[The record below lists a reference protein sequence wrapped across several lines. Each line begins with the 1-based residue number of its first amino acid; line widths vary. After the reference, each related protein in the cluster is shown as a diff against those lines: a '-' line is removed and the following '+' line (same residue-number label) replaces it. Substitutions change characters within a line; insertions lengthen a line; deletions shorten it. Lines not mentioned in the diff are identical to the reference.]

1 MKREISLYSRG
12 LLTFFLKDEYAL
24 SKHRLRSGG
33 RGRQEEGV
41 PKSIKSKPQWKQPI
55 LMPYEGPI
63 MNMRA
68 NGDSLSTIQSR
79 LKSRGV
85 VVSKM
90 TVQRFLAAIPPG
102 RLQRSIDELHHSSD
116 R

>member
-1 MKREISLYSRG
+1 M
-12 LLTFFLKDEYAL
+12 
-24 SKHRLRSGG
+24 
-33 RGRQEEGV
+33 
-41 PKSIKSKPQWKQPI
+41 PKSIRSKPQWKRSV
-55 LMPYEGPI
+55 LLPYEDPI

-79 LKSRGV
+79 LKNRGV

-90 TVQRFLAAIPPG
+90 TVKRFLESMPPG
-102 RLQRSIDELHHSSD
+102 RLQRSIDELANSSD

>member
-1 MKREISLYSRG
+1 M
-12 LLTFFLKDEYAL
+12 
-24 SKHRLRSGG
+24 
-33 RGRQEEGV
+33 
-41 PKSIKSKPQWKQPI
+41 PKSIRSKPQWKRSV
-55 LMPYEGPI
+55 LLPYEDPI

-90 TVQRFLAAIPPG
+90 TVKRFLESMPSG
-102 RLQRSIDELHHSSD
+102 RLQRSIDELANSSD
-116 R
+116 K

>member
-1 MKREISLYSRG
+1 M
-12 LLTFFLKDEYAL
+12 
-24 SKHRLRSGG
+24 
-33 RGRQEEGV
+33 
-41 PKSIKSKPQWKQPI
+41 PKSIRSKPQWKRPV
-55 LMPYEGPI
+55 LMPYEDPI

-79 LKSRGV
+79 LKCRGV

-90 TVQRFLAAIPPG
+90 TVKRFLESMPPG
-102 RLQRSIDELHHSSD
+102 RLQRSIDELANSSD

>member
-1 MKREISLYSRG
+1 
-12 LLTFFLKDEYAL
+12 
-24 SKHRLRSGG
+24 
-33 RGRQEEGV
+33 
-41 PKSIKSKPQWKQPI
+41 
-55 LMPYEGPI
+55 

-68 NGDSLSTIQSR
+68 NGDSLSTIQAR

-90 TVQRFLAAIPPG
+90 TVKRFLESMPPG
-102 RLQRSIDELHHSSD
+102 RLQRSIDELHTDSSD

>member
-1 MKREISLYSRG
+1 M
-12 LLTFFLKDEYAL
+12 
-24 SKHRLRSGG
+24 
-33 RGRQEEGV
+33 
-41 PKSIKSKPQWKQPI
+41 PNSIKSKPQWKQPM
-55 LMPYEGPI
+55 LMPYEDPI

-79 LKSRGV
+79 LKCRGV

-90 TVQRFLAAIPPG
+90 TVQRFLASMPPD
-102 RLQRSIDELHHSSD
+102 RLQRSIDELHDSSD

>member
-1 MKREISLYSRG
+1 M
-12 LLTFFLKDEYAL
+12 
-24 SKHRLRSGG
+24 
-33 RGRQEEGV
+33 
-41 PKSIKSKPQWKQPI
+41 PKSIRSKPQWNRPV
-55 LMPYEGPI
+55 LLPYEDPI

-90 TVQRFLAAIPPG
+90 TVKRFLESMPLG
-102 RLQRSIDELHHSSD
+102 RLQRSIDELAKSSY

>member
-1 MKREISLYSRG
+1 
-12 LLTFFLKDEYAL
+12 
-24 SKHRLRSGG
+24 
-33 RGRQEEGV
+33 
-41 PKSIKSKPQWKQPI
+41 
-55 LMPYEGPI
+55 

-68 NGDSLSTIQSR
+68 DGDSLSTIQSR

-90 TVQRFLAAIPPG
+90 TVQRFLESMPPG
-102 RLQRSIDELHHSSD
+102 RLQRSIDELHHSSS

>member
-1 MKREISLYSRG
+1 M
-12 LLTFFLKDEYAL
+12 
-24 SKHRLRSGG
+24 
-33 RGRQEEGV
+33 
-41 PKSIKSKPQWKQPI
+41 PKSIKSKPQWKRSV
-55 LMPYEGPI
+55 LLPYEDPI

-68 NGDSLSTIQSR
+68 NGDSLSTIQAR

-90 TVQRFLAAIPPG
+90 TVKRFPRVYASWSTTAV
-102 RLQRSIDELHHSSD
+102 D